1 MVLTQFQELAERYYG
16 VLKDFPEFK
25 EAQDIYNELYLVRKQ
40 LADIERERLQDYN
53 NLGKASKHDQCFKI

>member
-1 MVLTQFQELAERYYG
+1 MVLTQFQELAERHYE

-40 LADIERERLQDYN
+40 LADIERERLQGYN
-53 NLGKASKHDQCFKI
+53 DLGKASKHDQCFKI